1 MADGYADEANASAT
15 SGVDQRVY
23 LRRRDDVE
31 SAILP
36 DGSCL
41 LFDPVTNNGHALNAT
56 GALIWDYCDGAL
68 WAEAIADELAGLLPN
83 VAEMRS
89 QALNMIATLL
99 RLGLIVPLP

>member
-1 MADGYADEANASAT
+1 MTDGYADEANASAT
-15 SGVDQRVY
+15 SGMVQHVH

-31 SAILP
+31 TAILP

-41 LFDPVTNNGHALNAT
+41 LFDPVTNNGHALNAA

-68 WAEAIADELAGLLPN
+68 CAEAIADELAGLLPD

-89 QALNMIATLL
+89 QALNMITTLL